1 MLRLHLALFGLLPQ
15 VFYSADGAA
24 GSNVNEPAV
33 PGGGEEW
40 PEGDL
45 PEQMGGARTTLMP
58 GQNDFRIPM
67 NVAQL
72 WHDVAIENTRPYL
85 PSGQVDPNGPLA
97 NGGKGKKVMR
107 KQLKFDRNNP
117 LIVVGGKQ
125 DGEPMTATFST
136 NPRARGKKDDPKT
149 PFISDV
155 AYMIDIS
162 LADKSRPKTPEETVA
177 LVNRYA
183 GKTIRL
189 ETGLTAQCRDD
200 KVRYILVATAEGES
214 TIPDPNGIKGCGKRW
229 YSKDFKNPDTG
240 VYDTEIA
247 CTCGQPKP
255 EVVAQLQAAGQ
266 PVPPAVTVVLRAYE
280 SVERFLPPL
289 VAGPVPTAGTQ
300 AV

>member
-1 MLRLHLALFGLLPQ
+1 MFRLHLALFGFLPG

-24 GSNVNEPAV
+24 GSGVNEPVV

-45 PEQMGGARTTLMP
+45 PEQMGGPRTTLLP

-72 WHDVAIENTRPYL
+72 WHDIAIENTRPYL

-97 NGGKGKKVMR
+97 SPDKHGKKVAR

-125 DGEPMTATFST
+125 DGEPMTATFTT

-162 LADKSRPKTPEETVA
+162 LNDKSRPKSPEETVA
-177 LVNRYA
+177 LVNKYA
-183 GKTIRL
+183 GRTIRL
-189 ETGLTAQCRDD
+189 EHGLTAQCRDD
-200 KVRYILVATAEGES
+200 KVRYVLVTTAEGES
-214 TIPDPNGIKGCGKRW
+214 TIPDPTGTKGCGKRW
-229 YSKDFKNPDTG
+229 YTKDFKNPDNG
-240 VYDTEIA
+240 QYDTEIA

-255 EVVAQLQAAGQ
+255 EIVAQLQAAGQ
-266 PVPPAVTVVLRAYE
+266 PVPAAVTVVLRAYE

-289 VAGPVPTAGTQ
+289 VAGPVAGAA